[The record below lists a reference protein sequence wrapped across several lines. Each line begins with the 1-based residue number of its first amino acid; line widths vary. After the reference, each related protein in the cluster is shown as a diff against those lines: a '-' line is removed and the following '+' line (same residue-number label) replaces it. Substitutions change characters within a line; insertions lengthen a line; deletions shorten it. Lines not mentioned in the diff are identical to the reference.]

1 MWVRPRKNAPCAEK
15 RTNGSWWILATKDLV
30 SEKLP
35 LALFCLVPSVLLV
48 VLLESIRNAIAL
60 ESVVSRMSTKFIK
73 NFSFL
78 LVSISLICGLCSCGN
93 SNSAS
98 SSSVSKVDQARADV
112 VNKWRTSSDEFET
125 PKYIEDIYKQYPE
138 DSVIS
143 NIYFY
148 CISKQQYEYY
158 TSLKKESYLRTAEEY
173 AQKIDPDYTGEFSQ
187 EITQYASNLLKK
199 HQDSSS
205 SISHS
210 EAKSTTD
217 KYNSLTNSDKKKICE
232 YIQSRYDYYDSLNGG
247 YAGDKYT
254 DIIWQEAMNKYG
266 LTSSQLDVI
275 WMNGYSY

>member
-1 MWVRPRKNAPCAEK
+1 M
-15 RTNGSWWILATKDLV
+15 
-30 SEKLP
+30 
-35 LALFCLVPSVLLV
+35 
-48 VLLESIRNAIAL
+48 

-173 AQKIDPDYTGEFSQ
+173 AQKIDPYYTGEFSQ

-217 KYNSLTNSDKKKICE
+217 KYN
-232 YIQSRYDYYDSLNGG
+232 
-247 YAGDKYT
+247 
-254 DIIWQEAMNKYG
+254 
-266 LTSSQLDVI
+266 
-275 WMNGYSY
+275 